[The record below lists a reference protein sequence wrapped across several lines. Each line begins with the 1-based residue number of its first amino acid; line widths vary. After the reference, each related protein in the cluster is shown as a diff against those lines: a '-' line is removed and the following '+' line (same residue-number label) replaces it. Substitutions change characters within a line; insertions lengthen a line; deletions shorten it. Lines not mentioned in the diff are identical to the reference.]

1 MAKVSTPAAI
11 TAKNFRTVL
20 TSLKNAQ
27 LSARDRFQ
35 DVLEFAF
42 SEYVKVGS
50 DGKPC
55 GNTVFL
61 TEAYGMVLGV
71 KSMPAKN
78 IAEYIKA
85 HANVRLEQDKKDKTV
100 WRFKKATKGEEA
112 SVKAPSV
119 KWYEFSH
126 NREVKSLEA
135 DYAKMFQRL
144 LLKAVKAAE
153 EGKVKAG
160 QAEIIAEIRSA
171 LGTILDPKRLE
182 SLKA

>member
-1 MAKVSTPAAI
+1 MAKVIAPI
-11 TAKNFRTVL
+11 TAKNFRSVL
-20 TSLKNAQ
+20 TSLKTAQ

-35 DVLEFAF
+35 DILEFGL

-50 DGKPC
+50 DGEPC

-61 TEAYGMVLGV
+61 TEAYAMVLGV

-85 HANVRLEQDKKDKTV
+85 HANVKLEQDKKDKSV
-100 WRFKKATKGEEA
+100 WRFKKAAKGE
-112 SVKAPSV
+112 KAQAKVPTV
-119 KWYEFSH
+119 KWYDFSH

-135 DYAKMFQRL
+135 DYLKMFQRL
-144 LLKAVKAAE
+144 LVKALKAVDD
-153 EGKVKAG
+153 GKVKPA
-160 QAEIIAEIRSA
+160 QAEVLGEVRTA
-171 LGTILDPKRLE
+171 LGEILNPKRLE